1 MVFPR
6 SILGHT
12 GQMPN
17 FREWFSQGFDSPA
30 RNKFNQNLFIM
41 YEVIYVVDGCR
52 MQQTTDSPSSV
63 LYNLMMAAKCLLVEV
78 SNVSFRKL

>member
-1 MVFPR
+1 MVLAGVRFPC
-6 SILGHT
+6 T
-12 GQMPN
+12 EQ
-17 FREWFSQGFDSPA
+17 
-30 RNKFNQNLFIM
+30 FNQNLFIM